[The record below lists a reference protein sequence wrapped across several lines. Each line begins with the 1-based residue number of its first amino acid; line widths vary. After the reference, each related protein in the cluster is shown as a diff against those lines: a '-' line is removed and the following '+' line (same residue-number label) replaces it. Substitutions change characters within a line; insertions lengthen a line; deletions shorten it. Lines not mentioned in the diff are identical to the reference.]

1 MTNKSELEYLL
12 TLGCF
17 SKERIIY
24 VGSSEMGDTEEEGL
38 DYSLVQNVISSLFY
52 LDKQKEANITLII
65 NCVGGKCEFAFALHD
80 AISMCKNHVS
90 GIVIGHAYSA
100 ASIFL
105 QACDTRYMTQNAMM
119 LIHYGNAEISR
130 ETNSQLQSDIK
141 YYEWSAN
148 RMYDIYASKSNLSK
162 SKIKTLCD
170 KDTYFSAEEALEVG
184 LIDKII
190 TKWDEAF

>member
-1 MTNKSELEYLL
+1 MTNKSELDHML

-17 SKERIIY
+17 PKERVIY
-24 VGSSEMGDTEEEGL
+24 IGSSEMGESEEAGL
-38 DYSLVQNVISSLFY
+38 DYALAQNIIRSLFY
-52 LDKQKEANITLII
+52 IDKQKEANILLII
-65 NCVGGKCEFAFALHD
+65 NCIGGQCEHAFALYD
-80 AISMCKNHVS
+80 AIFMCKNHIS
-90 GIVIGHAYSA
+90 GLVLGQAYSS

-105 QACDTRYMTQNAMM
+105 QSCDTRYMAQNAMM
-119 LIHYGNAEISR
+119 LIHYGSAEINR

-148 RMYDIYASKSNLSK
+148 RMYDIYASKSKLSK
-162 SKIKTLCD
+162 SKIKALCD
-170 KDTYFSAEEALEVG
+170 QDTYFSAEEALEVG